1 MLKSQTK
8 TTKDSKVKSS
18 TKKKK
23 AMAKKSLATKNRAKK
38 NDKKTKKQA
47 PLKRKTLTKKAQSLP
62 KKTSLKSFSAKT
74 KAQKKKALPA
84 PEKNEVFSLAHYE
97 NELQK
102 LLDREKEEKHILK
115 DMKGRVYCA
124 VDNCDYPAVVEKHC
138 RIHFFGL
145 FQTIQQKKQI
155 LEKDLLTKSYAFLI
169 KEQTPELFDYLLRDL
184 SSEKNFKL
192 AMRRISNEPANP
204 LLDESEDF

>member
-1 MLKSQTK
+1 MPKSQTK
-8 TTKDSKVKSS
+8 TAKSS
-18 TKKKK
+18 KTKSPTKKKK
-23 AMAKKSLATKNRAKK
+23 ALAKKSLAKKSRAKK
-38 NDKKTKKQA
+38 AGQKKPTKKQS
-47 PLKRKTLTKKAQSLP
+47 PLKQKTLTKKTQSGL
-62 KKTSLKSFSAKT
+62 KTINLKSPSAKS
-74 KAQKKKALPA
+74 QKQNLMA
-84 PEKNEVFSLAHYE
+84 PSKNEVFSLAHYE
-97 NELQK
+97 KELQK

-124 VDNCDYPAVVEKHC
+124 IDNCDYPAVVENHC

-145 FQTIQQKKQI
+145 FRTIQQRKQI
-155 LEKDLLTKSYAFLI
+155 LEKDLLTKSYALLI

-192 AMRRISNEPANP
+192 AIRRMSNEPIGP